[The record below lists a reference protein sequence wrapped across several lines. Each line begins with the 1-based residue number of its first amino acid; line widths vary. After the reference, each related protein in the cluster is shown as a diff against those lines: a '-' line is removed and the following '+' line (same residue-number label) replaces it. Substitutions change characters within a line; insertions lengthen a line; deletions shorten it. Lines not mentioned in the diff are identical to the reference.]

1 MLGGHIP
8 ERLELAVGQ
17 SERLPLPSA
26 SGGGYA
32 WKLDPVGG
40 DTDVAHVDVELGPV
54 PTQGDQPTSTQ
65 APVTLVVAALRPG
78 SAVWRLRLVR
88 VWQPES
94 PLVDRPLEI
103 AVR

>member
-32 WKLDPVGG
+32 WKLDPVA
-40 DTDVAHVDVELGPV
+40 DAADVARVEVELGPV
-54 PTQGDQPTSTQ
+54 PPRGDQPTSAQ
-65 APVTLVVAALRPG
+65 APVTLIVAALRPG

-94 PLVDRPLEI
+94 PLVERRLEI